1 MTSNSSLSSAKQAKK
16 DEFYTQLSDIETELR
31 HYKNHFKGKTVL
43 CNCDDPYE
51 SNFFKYF
58 AMNFNH
64 FGLKKLVATS
74 YLGSPVAGSQVPLFE
89 LAGHPASRKE
99 KRGSSKAFK
108 VEITH
113 VPDMNDDG
121 AIDLMDVEQLLR
133 NDANTLTPLEGDG
146 DFRSE
151 EAVALLRESDVVVTN
166 PPFSLFREYV
176 SLLLEHNKQF
186 IIIGSMNALTYKQ
199 VFPHIMEGRF
209 WLGHGFSSGTAYFFT
224 PNPSEYGSNVY
235 DPETGLV
242 KFGNVTWFTNLDI
255 SKRKEELILYKTYNP
270 KDYPHYDNYDA
281 IEVSRTADIPRDYA
295 GIMGVPIT
303 LLERHNPEQFE
314 IVGVTQ
320 SWFDARSKVYPRQV
334 QVNPGG
340 VESQV
345 TKLNDGAAIK
355 ITEPSAKTFYRVGD
369 EMFRK
374 VYARI
379 LVRNLKPESS

>member
-1 MTSNSSLSSAKQAKK
+1 
-16 DEFYTQLSDIETELR
+16 
-31 HYKNHFKGKTVL
+31 L

-64 FGLKKLVATS
+64 FGLKKLIATS
-74 YLGSPVAGSQVPLFE
+74 YAGSPVAGRQVPLFE
-89 LAGHPASRKE
+89 LAGYPKDRNE
-99 KRGSSKAFK
+99 NRGSAKAFR

-121 AIDLMDVEQLLR
+121 AIDLLDVEALLR
-133 NDANTLTPLEGDG
+133 HDANTLTPLDGDG
-146 DFRSE
+146 DFRSDE
-151 EAVALLRESDVVVTN
+151 CVALLREADIVATN
-166 PPFSLFREYV
+166 PPFSLFRDYV
-176 SLLLEHNKQF
+176 SLLLEHNKRF

-209 WLGHGFSSGTAYFFT
+209 WLGHGFPSGTAYFYT
-224 PNPSEYGSNVY
+224 PNPGEYKSNVY
-235 DPETGLV
+235 DSETGLI
-242 KFGNVTWFTNLDI
+242 KFGNVTWYTNLDI
-255 SKRKEELILYKTYNP
+255 KKRHEDLILYKTYSP
-270 KDYPHYDNYDA
+270 SDYPHYDNYDA
-281 IEVSRTADIPRDYA
+281 IEVSRVADIPRNYS
-295 GIMGVPIT
+295 GVMGVPIT
-303 LLERHNPEQFE
+303 LLERHNPNQFE

-320 SWFDARSKVYPRQV
+320 SWFDARTKDYPRQI

-340 VESQV
+340 AESHV

-355 ITEPSAKTFYRVGD
+355 ISEPSEKTYYRVGD
-369 EMFRK
+369 EMFKK